1 MEPAP
6 FDSSQDLNTILQ
18 GMDSEGTVHNP
29 VVYPGELPQ
38 MQGTLLASATISFPP
53 LQVDLTRLIGGV
65 FQRID
70 VLQQMLLQRIEALE
84 ARLTA
89 LEAKS
94 VQQQSHPSTQGQ

>member
-6 FDSSQDLNTILQ
+6 VDPSQDLNSILQ
-18 GMDSEGTVHNP
+18 GMDAEGTVHNP
-29 VVYPGELPQ
+29 VVYPAKLPQ
-38 MQGTLLASATISFPP
+38 MQGASLASATISFPP
-53 LQVDLTRLIGGV
+53 IQIDIPRLIGGV

-94 VQQQSHPSTQGQ
+94 VQQQAHPSTQGQ